1 MTCMEVIT
9 LVSDPPVFPE
19 IRQGWYCIDNQW
31 WLTWDALQTEFNTTG
46 KTIAEIT
53 LTTRK
58 DGANEGRLRTVVRFN
73 KYSDRGFVLYNLD
86 DMNTLFKERLKQ
98 GFLLQ
103 QDKSEA
109 T

>member
-1 MTCMEVIT
+1 

-19 IRQGWYCIDNQW
+19 IRQGWYQIDNEW
-31 WLTWDALQTEFNTTG
+31 WLTWEALQKEYHTTG
-46 KTIAEIT
+46 QKIAEIT

-58 DGANEGRLRTVVRFN
+58 GGANEGRLRTVVRFN
-73 KYSDRGFVLYNLD
+73 KYSERGFVLYSLD
-86 DMNTLFKERLKQ
+86 DVDKLFQERQKQ

-103 QDKSEA
+103 KDKSEA